1 MVICLERGADLHMA
15 QLMPLPVTVSLA
27 SVKSR
32 LVLPFWYRLTRVV
45 PVCVRVC
52 FCMLCV
58 VVHCRAAVSKSSTA
72 AAAAGSGCYV
82 YAPSTSSSLEMQ
94 SPQDP
99 RRGSTGSSSYAAL
112 TQSGGRRSAAGSSRV
127 GHEQHR
133 PRTNTRP
140 GYMQMTRAASVRSDR
155 AASLDRKRVDYASC
169 NVPEI

>member
-1 MVICLERGADLHMA
+1 MA

-52 FCMLCV
+52 FCMLYV
-58 VVHCRAAVSKSSTA
+58 VVHCRAAVSKSSTAA

-99 RRGSTGSSSYAAL
+99 RLGSTTSSSYAAL

-133 PRTNTRP
+133 PRTHTRP

>member
-1 MVICLERGADLHMA
+1 MHMA

-52 FCMLCV
+52 ICMLYV

-72 AAAAGSGCYV
+72 AAAAGSGCYL

-94 SPQDP
+94 SPEDP
-99 RRGSTGSSSYAAL
+99 RRGSSSYAAL

-133 PRTNTRP
+133 PRTHTRP